1 MGSDIDI
8 SLAKIVATPSQSSWA
23 QAYSAGK
30 LFAVL
35 SLEKKIEKEEE
46 QEEDFLNLLGK
57 ELLNTLEEEFFTLET
72 KDLASIKT
80 ALLNTSA
87 KIPQD
92 VSSSFVV
99 ASQVNNVLY
108 IFIIGTG
115 EVDIKRGDE
124 FGTLLKSQEES
135 HVSIKA
141 ASGLLQDGDII
152 ILQTKQ
158 FTDIITDPIL
168 SSSLDSKPPEEIAEI
183 LAPLIHEAEKG
194 GSAAIIIKIKENTK
208 EEISA
213 EGIKENEQDFSEESS
228 RYFSKINKY
237 LSPFTAKIKQ
247 SSASK
252 LNHSRKIFLTVAL
265 ILLIVFVLAVN
276 FAVKK
281 QEDSR
286 IHALFEK
293 TYPEALKKYD
303 EGQSLL
309 GLNKNLARDSFTA
322 SWKILDAEK
331 SKFPKNSKEEKQILD
346 LLEKVTKELEANSP
360 EKIAQDLNRSKISI
374 SIENGSGLEGTAGK
388 ASDFL
393 KGKGYNIVSTANAD
407 NYNYKGTT
415 IKVKNSTNAYLDLLR
430 KDLSEKYTVSNTSS
444 DLPQDFTADVL
455 VIIGK

>member
-1 MGSDIDI
+1 
-8 SLAKIVATPSQSSWA
+8 
-23 QAYSAGK
+23 
-30 LFAVL
+30 
-35 SLEKKIEKEEE
+35 
-46 QEEDFLNLLGK
+46 
-57 ELLNTLEEEFFTLET
+57 
-72 KDLASIKT
+72 
-80 ALLNTSA
+80 
-87 KIPQD
+87 
-92 VSSSFVV
+92 SSSFVV

-135 HVSIKA
+135 PVSIKA

-194 GSAAIIIKIKENTK
+194 GSAAIIIKIKENAK

-247 SSASK
+247 SNANR

-281 QEDSR
+281 QEDSK

-331 SKFPKNSKEEKQILD
+331 SKFPKNSREEKQMLD

>member
-8 SLAKIVATPSQSSWA
+8 SLAKIVATPSESSWA

-57 ELLNTLEEEFFTLET
+57 DLLNTLEEEFFTLET

-80 ALLNTSA
+80 ALLTTSA

-99 ASQVNNVLY
+99 VSAVNNVLY
-108 IFIIGTG
+108 IFIIGNG

-135 HVSIKA
+135 SVSIKA

-158 FTDIITDPIL
+158 FTDIITGPIL

-194 GSAAIIIKIKENTK
+194 GSAAIILKIKESAK
-208 EEISA
+208 EEILA
-213 EGIKENEQDFSEESS
+213 EEIEEKEKGPSEEPSK
-228 RYFSKINKY
+228 YFSKINEY
-237 LSPFTAKIKQ
+237 LSSFTEKIKQ
-247 SSASK
+247 SNASR
-252 LNHSRKIFLTVAL
+252 LNHSRKIFLAVAL
-265 ILLIVFVLAVN
+265 ILLVVFVLAVN

-281 QEDSR
+281 QEDSK
-286 IHALFEK
+286 IHALFGK
-293 TYPEALKKYD
+293 IYPEALKKYD

-309 GLNKNLARDSFTA
+309 GLNKNLARDSFAT
-322 SWKILDAEK
+322 SQKILEDGK
-331 SKFPKNSKEEKQILD
+331 SKLPQGSKEKKQVLD
-346 LLEKVTKELEANSP
+346 LLEKVNKELEANSP
-360 EKIAQDLNRSKISI
+360 EKIAQNLDRSKISI

-393 KGKGYNIVSTANAD
+393 KGKGYNIVSNANAD

-415 IKVKNSTNAYLDLLR
+415 IKVKNSTNAYLDLLK
-430 KDLSEKYTVSNTSS
+430 KDLSEKYAIDNTSS
-444 DLPQDFTADVL
+444 DLSQDFTADAL